1 MGSPSIITEAM
12 DHASLLPSTCLQHK
26 HAHAKNSKGR
36 RRTARSAAVIF
47 RTNREMEKAAMGS
60 PRLHPHPHGRPDGPG
75 SLPPDKIQAQNDIT
89 ARLGI
94 KPNRTGK
101 ST

>member
-1 MGSPSIITEAM
+1 MAV
-12 DHASLLPSTCLQHK
+12 L
-26 HAHAKNSKGR
+26 
-36 RRTARSAAVIF
+36 TAPAAC
-47 RTNREMEKAAMGS
+47 R
-60 PRLHPHPHGRPDGPG
+60 
-75 SLPPDKIQAQNDIT
+75 PDKIQAQNDIT

>member
-1 MGSPSIITEAM
+1 MRMQKQQRQKTHRKIRSR
-12 DHASLLPSTCLQHK
+12 HLQDK
-26 HAHAKNSKGR
+26 QGK
-36 RRTARSAAVIF
+36 
-47 RTNREMEKAAMGS
+47 EKAAMGS
-60 PRLHPHPHGRPDGPG
+60 PRLHPHPHGRPAGPG

>member
-1 MGSPSIITEAM
+1 MAV
-12 DHASLLPSTCLQHK
+12 LPAPANRL
-26 HAHAKNSKGR
+26 
-36 RRTARSAAVIF
+36 TA
-47 RTNREMEKAAMGS
+47 T
-60 PRLHPHPHGRPDGPG
+60 GPG

>member
-1 MGSPSIITEAM
+1 
-12 DHASLLPSTCLQHK
+12 
-26 HAHAKNSKGR
+26 
-36 RRTARSAAVIF
+36 
-47 RTNREMEKAAMGS
+47 MGS
-60 PRLHPHPHGRPDGPG
+60 PRLHPHPHGRPAGPG

-101 ST
+101 STELHKWAARWMGSTNAGKTDAARRRINRRLPLSGAGDAFFPQAR